1 MDNYL
6 FSEGSMQTT
15 INNKTIDKKSYKFE
29 YTKNKGKGFI
39 KNNNDT
45 YFIELDDDDIRKI
58 FKKEKN
64 PDNIEKTL
72 SKLLNNSKK
81 SKTKS
86 TRKAS
91 RKSKSKTKS
100 TRRSSKKSKSKTKS
114 TRRSSKKSKKKTK
127 KMPLETNFLSPIV

>member
-1 MDNYL
+1 MDNFL

-91 RKSKSKTKS
+91 KKSKTKS
-100 TRRSSKKSKSKTKS
+100 TRRASKKSKSKTKS
-114 TRRSSKKSKKKTK
+114 TRRTSKKWESNSSNDRSKSFS
-127 KMPLETNFLSPIV
+127 NAFN